1 MGFPKAFKSYVP
13 RTHCVDSLV
22 YGIVL
27 LNIYNEVAIVRG
39 RKSMKWS
46 FPKGHGSTKESP
58 LEASIRELKEETGV
72 SMKGVTPDDEIRF
85 NSGTYFVYI
94 VSERFPLIPE
104 DTNEIIDCMW
114 VSLSRIKYLT
124 TNKDL
129 TSFYRTINLDN
140 LSRKIDLKKE
150 TLALQSI

>member
-1 MGFPKAFKSYVP
+1 
-13 RTHCVDSLV
+13 
-22 YGIVL
+22 
-27 LNIYNEVAIVRG
+27 
-39 RKSMKWS
+39 MKWS
-46 FPKGHGSTKESP
+46 FPKGHGSTKETP

-72 SMKGVTPDDEIRF
+72 NMKGVTPDDEIRF

-94 VSERFPLIPE
+94 ISERIPLIPE
-104 DTNEIIDCMW
+104 DTNEIIDSMW

-129 TSFYRTINLDN
+129 TSFYRTVNLDN

-150 TLALQSI
+150 NLALQSI

>member
-27 LNIYNEVAIVRG
+27 LNLFNEVAVVRG

-46 FPKGHGSTKESP
+46 FPKGHGSTKETP

-72 SMKGVTPDDEIRF
+72 DMKGVTPDDEIRF

-94 VSERFPLIPE
+94 ISNRIPLIPE

-140 LSRKIDLKKE
+140 LSRKIYLKKE
-150 TLALQSI
+150 NLALQSI